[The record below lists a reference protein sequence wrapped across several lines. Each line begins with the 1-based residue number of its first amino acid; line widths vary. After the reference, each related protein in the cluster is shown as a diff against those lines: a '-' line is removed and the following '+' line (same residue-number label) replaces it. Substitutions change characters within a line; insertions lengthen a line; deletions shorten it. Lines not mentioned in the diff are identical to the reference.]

1 MNAES
6 SRFRVAVDKKT
17 VVVSPREQVF
27 MGREAQ
33 EFDKLLDRLR
43 LKNYRRFVID
53 LASCNYVSSEGLGVI
68 AACWNWCH
76 DESNG
81 RMALVLS
88 NDPANEVYNL
98 FEITGLSRVI
108 GSAIQPSLQ
117 DALNY
122 IRKFS

>member
-1 MNAES
+1 
-6 SRFRVAVDKKT
+6 
-17 VVVSPREQVF
+17 

-33 EFDKLLDRLR
+33 EFDKLLDKLR
-43 LKNYRRFVID
+43 LEKYRRFVIN
-53 LASCNYVSSEGLGVI
+53 LASCDYVSSEGLGVI

-76 DESNG
+76 DQNNG
-81 RMALVLS
+81 HMALVLS
-88 NDPANEVYNL
+88 NDPANEVHNL

-108 GSAIQPSLQ
+108 GSAIQPTLH